1 MRLNASWSTSVQ
13 GSFTVHCQHTIKS
26 DHVCAVSQSV
36 CVCQTCTRALA
47 SAPGRPIF
55 LRGLRPSTQH
65 AHHASQRDGGKGAEI
80 RRRNRV
86 VVGLPCSD
94 TRRWQCFADSHAV
107 MILFTHSVSQWQ
119 TALVSL
125 WFQAES
131 AFLSLQLWTSTE
143 RYPYGIADYG
153 NPGTFH
159 EPYAALHYTVGSVL

>member
-1 MRLNASWSTSVQ
+1 M
-13 GSFTVHCQHTIKS
+13 QHTY
-26 DHVCAVSQSV
+26 
-36 CVCQTCTRALA
+36 R
-47 SAPGRPIF
+47 GR
-55 LRGLRPSTQH
+55 
-65 AHHASQRDGGKGAEI
+65 QRDGTKAPKYE
-80 RRRNRV
+80 RNRV
-86 VVGLPCSD
+86 VVGLPCD

-159 EPYAALHYTVGSVL
+159 EPYAALHYTVGSAVTVLPMCCLPCALRSTCCRAPQSVGATLVSDDIDGCVCGRYGTCDGPHQRRTATCNRQFPV